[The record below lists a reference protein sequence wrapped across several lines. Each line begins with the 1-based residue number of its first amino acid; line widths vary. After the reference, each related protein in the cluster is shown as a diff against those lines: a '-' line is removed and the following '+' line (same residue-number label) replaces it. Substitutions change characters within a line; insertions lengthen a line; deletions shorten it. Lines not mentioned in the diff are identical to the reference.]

1 MNNFP
6 TQPSES
12 MGGNRFKFL
21 FAPVTDI
28 ASMPYIYKG
37 IASNEPTLHT
47 GKSWYNGIAI
57 MDSLSFDEP
66 SKIESAGVQYDC
78 KITGRVVYSYESLE
92 LFNEMSRKRFVV
104 LITDNDGI
112 EKICGSIKNGLRFRF
127 QQAKGTA
134 PADPKVLEYE
144 FGTINREPS
153 PDIVIS

>member
-6 TQPSES
+6 AQPSET

-37 IASNEPTLHT
+37 IASSEPTLHT
-47 GKSWYNGIAI
+47 GKVWFNGIAI
-57 MDSLSFDEP
+57 MDSLNFDEP
-66 SKIESAGVQYDC
+66 TKIDAPGVQFDC
-78 KITGRVVYSYESLE
+78 KITGRVVYSYEALE

-104 LITDNDGI
+104 LVTDNDGI

-127 QQAKGTA
+127 QPAKGTA

-144 FGTINREPS
+144 FGTISKVCS